1 MKLILFI
8 LLLCFYYLFLYY
20 RYIKPAQKA
29 LRKKNAELAVLNRVS
44 LAFHR
49 SLALP
54 EAIPA
59 MLRELMEVIEAEA
72 ASLFLYDPAR
82 RVFKLHYTAGEMA
95 ANARGLEVPE
105 GEGLVSKAVAEGKTL
120 ISDDVRAEES
130 FYAKADEASGF
141 TTRSLVC
148 VPLVVDGKTVG
159 AFQVLN
165 KRGGRR
171 FNTDDATLLETLSL
185 VTALAVRNAVDL
197 RK

>member
-1 MKLILFI
+1 MKLVLFI
-8 LLLCFYYLFLYY
+8 LVLCFYYLFIYY
-20 RYIKPAQKA
+20 WYIKPAQRA
-29 LRKKNAELAVLNRVS
+29 LQKKNAELAVLNRVS

-72 ASLFLYDPAR
+72 ASLFLFDPAR
-82 RVFKLHYTAGEMA
+82 RVFQLRYTAGEMA
-95 ANARGLEVPE
+95 AKARGLEVPE
-105 GEGLVSKAVAEGKTL
+105 GQGLVSKAVAEGKTL
-120 ISDDVRAEES
+120 ISDDVRSEES
-130 FYAKADEASGF
+130 FYEKTDAASGF

-148 VPLVVDGKTVG
+148 VPLVVEGKTVG

-165 KRGGRR
+165 KKGGRR
-171 FNTDDATLLETLSL
+171 FTPDDATLLETLSL

-197 RK
+197 GK